1 MKTTLVAIGALVLGI
16 CIGAIAPHFF
26 SRHVDTSWRPLATKT
41 EAETFGI
48 GYSTDAVFSDL
59 PMPEVKS
66 VSGKAKFLESVGPGQ
81 STELGYIINVDMAPL
96 DLARTP
102 QRYKEQ
108 KKEMINGIETTT
120 VPITQAYY
128 AIEFHFDLK
137 DSDGFVLQTLHAK
150 DLPSV
155 RSGTE
160 STFQAKIEQPI
171 SYSTAIKVH
180 DILVQPSIVK
190 LRWPLPH

>member
-66 VSGKAKFLESVGPGQ
+66 VSGKAKFLDSVGPGQ

-96 DLARTP
+96 DLAKTP
-102 QRYKEQ
+102 QRYKER
-108 KKEMINGIETTT
+108 KKEMINGVEATTE
-120 VPITQAYY
+120 PITRAYY
-128 AIEFHFDLK
+128 AIEFNFDLR
-137 DSDGFVLQTLHAK
+137 DNDGFVLQTLQAK
-150 DLPSV
+150 DLPSLA
-155 RSGTE
+155 SGTKN
-160 STFQAKIEQPI
+160 TFQAKIEQPI
-171 SYSTAIKVH
+171 PYNTAIKVH

-190 LRWPLPH
+190 CHTCQ